1 MPSQQAHPDRGKQ
14 AGGDPGGHRFSVI
27 VLLATAV
34 SMLGADL
41 LTKHLAFERVAG
53 RPVVL
58 SRENA
63 GQYWLIPDH
72 DPIAIIPG
80 LLSLKL
86 TANTG
91 AVFGLG
97 KGGQWVFIVVSIL
110 AMTVIGHVFWRSK
123 PSAWLMHVALGLIL
137 AGALGNLYDRVRFNA
152 VRDLLWLLPGTGL
165 WPWIFN
171 VADVL
176 LLVGVAMLVVQ
187 TWQSGRP
194 EQTQR
199 SSPG

>member
-1 MPSQQAHPDRGKQ
+1 
-14 AGGDPGGHRFSVI
+14 
-27 VLLATAV
+27 
-34 SMLGADL
+34 MLGADL

-58 SRENA
+58 SRDNA
-63 GQYWLIPDH
+63 GQYWVIPDH
-72 DPIAIIPG
+72 EPVSLIPG
-80 LLSLKL
+80 VLSLKL

-97 KGGQWVFIVVSIL
+97 KGGQWVFKIVSIM
-110 AMTVIGHVFWRSK
+110 AMGVIGHVFWRSR
-123 PSAWLMHVALGLIL
+123 PDAWVMHIALGLIM

-152 VRDLLWLLPGTGL
+152 VRDLLWLLPGTGV

-176 LLVGVAMLVVQ
+176 LLAGVGMLVIQ
-187 TWQSGRP
+187 TWQVGKHG
-194 EQTQR
+194 QTEETI
-199 SSPG
+199 PG